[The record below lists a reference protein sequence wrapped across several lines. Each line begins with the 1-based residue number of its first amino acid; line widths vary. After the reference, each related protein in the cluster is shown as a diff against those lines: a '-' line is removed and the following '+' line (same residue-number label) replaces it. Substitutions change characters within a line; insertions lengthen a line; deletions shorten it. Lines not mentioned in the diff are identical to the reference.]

1 MKKVAKSIG
10 VLCILF
16 SILHT
21 FIYFIKCSLKPGEFW
36 YPLVLFG
43 FLVGGIG
50 MIKCKNWARL
60 LIIYLS
66 VFLLIPSFLLVV
78 LVFLFV
84 DPWMLRDSIGE
95 FVPMFVNI
103 PIAVIFIFVLR
114 SKRII
119 KTFQ

>member
-1 MKKVAKSIG
+1 MKKLVKFVG
-10 VLCILF
+10 FLCILF
-16 SILHT
+16 SISQT
-21 FIYFIKCSLKPGEFW
+21 FIYFTKYSPKPGEFW

-50 MIKCKNWARL
+50 IVKCKNWARL

-66 VFLLIPSFLLVV
+66 IFLLIPSFLLVV

-103 PIAVIFIFVLR
+103 PISVIFIFVLR

-119 KTFQ
+119 KIFQ